1 MMTPNPGL
9 SDLVHDLRATLEA
22 ISEGLVEGL
31 SDRLLDAEPRLAE
44 LAARLQR
51 TPLDASPIPARDALL
66 AAQAALRRCQHLGAT
81 IRSLGELYAT
91 SNAAA
96 YDRSG
101 RHHAV
106 EAAGVLQTRG

>member
-44 LAARLQR
+44 LAARLQ
-51 TPLDASPIPARDALL
+51 TAPLDAAHAPPRDEIL

-81 IRSLGELYAT
+81 IRSLGEIYAT

-101 RHHAV
+101 RHHAA
-106 EAAGVLQTRG
+106 EAAGVLQARG